1 MYIIFNFTEPDMR
14 KLIKIVIPKIQADW
28 EDVAYFMDYDIS
40 IVKAIKE
47 DFQTVEKRCKFLFEN
62 WLFTSRGVTPKTWNK
77 LLERIKDVDSLK
89 QVAEAIEQELKIEFT
104 KQ

>member
-1 MYIIFNFTEPDMR
+1 MR

-47 DFQTVEKRCKFLFEN
+47 DFQTVEKRCKFLFVD
-62 WLFTSRGVTPKTWNK
+62 WLFTSHGVTPKTWNK

-89 QVAEAIEQELKIEFT
+89 QAAEAIQRELKIEFT